1 MVYYETDVY
10 TAVYLDNLSQRGRL
24 SKGKIMLTAVSIFF
38 SLAAFCLFTF
48 QKFVY
53 I

>member
-10 TAVYLDNLSQRGRL
+10 TAVYLNNLSQRGRL
-24 SKGKIMLTAVSIFF
+24 SKGKIMLTAVSIF
-38 SLAAFCLFTF
+38 SLVAFCLFTF